1 MEGTQ
6 PLAGIWQ
13 FRDKAR
19 RSVNSL
25 LACVQVVP
33 HTCQPHSCSS
43 EFNAKFSNCVFL
55 QEHRQQLFLWS
66 SLLFWTFAQEM
77 TDHRFPS
84 PFFLI
89 WSCRIYISDFW
100 ESAVPCCE
108 GGRETILSVPQW
120 HWTVG
125 QQGQGEEIKIG
136 VWLFSANW
144 VSSSKPE
151 LKAARGLLSNGHFKL
166 GAGSWSH
173 KQNQWT
179 SLRQL

>member
-1 MEGTQ
+1 MPQSEMEGTQ

-108 GGRETILSVPQW
+108 DGRETILSVPQW

-125 QQGQGEEIKIG
+125 QQGQEGRRNQNRGLTLLCKLS
-136 VWLFSANW
+136 LF
-144 VSSSKPE
+144 
-151 LKAARGLLSNGHFKL
+151 LKARTKGSQRSTIKWALQ
-166 GAGSWSH
+166 AGSRVLV
-173 KQNQWT
+173 T
-179 SLRQL
+179 